1 VNTGIMQPTR
11 RLATLALA
19 VGLVACGTDSFTP
32 TEASVAGTYTAS
44 TFTVTSTTPPT
55 DLLALGMTLTLTLAP
70 DGTTTGRLFL
80 AGGGDN
86 GADIDEDLTGTW
98 TLSGHSVTFNQSA
111 NTFIRD
117 AVFTAGPNTL
127 TTAGTFG
134 DTTLRLVLTKTS

>member
-1 VNTGIMQPTR
+1 VSIG
-11 RLATLALA
+11 
-19 VGLVACGTDSFTP
+19 
-32 TEASVAGTYTAS
+32 S

-70 DGTTTGRLFL
+70 DGTSTGRLFL

-86 GADIDEDLTGTW
+86 GADIDLTGTW
-98 TLSGHSVTFNQSA
+98 TLSGRSVTFNQSA

>member
-1 VNTGIMQPTR
+1 VNTGIIQPTR
-11 RLATLALA
+11 QPLATLALA

-32 TEASVAGTYTAS
+32 TEASIAGTYTAS
-44 TFTVTSTTPPT
+44 TFTV
-55 DLLALGMTLTLTLAP
+55 
-70 DGTTTGRLFL
+70 
-80 AGGGDN
+80 
-86 GADIDEDLTGTW
+86 I
-98 TLSGHSVTFNQSA
+98 SGHSVTFNQSA